1 MTPESLSELLRFAP
15 DVYGLR
21 WDNHVAMFTVTQEG
35 VLVVDPCGEGNA
47 NTPSL
52 LKAAIRSVTDLP
64 VRYVVYSHSAWDHSM
79 GGIVFADTARFVAS
93 TRAAERIAAVGEPST
108 PVPDVSFEDTL
119 TLELGGRRWE
129 LYASKLTPADDYIII
144 HDPTARLLM
153 YVDCFQPESIPLP
166 LHGLPA
172 DLQKRLVW
180 LRETFDF
187 DLMLTGH
194 ATPRTFLTKEEL
206 QPQSDYL
213 TDLVAAIEGAQ
224 KAGHAPKSPDM
235 TAFVLAALDAR
246 WTGWRRYPERVG
258 PHIANCFDYAA
269 GVYPEPRLP
278 RQ

>member
-1 MTPESLSELLRFAP
+1 MTIDVLSELLRLAP

-21 WDNHVAMFTVTQEG
+21 WDNHVAMFTVTPDG

-79 GGIVFADTARFVAS
+79 GGVVFADTAQFVS
-93 TRAAERIAAVGEPST
+93 QTRARDRMAEVGEPSS
-108 PVPDVSFEDTL
+108 PVADITFEDTL
-119 TLELGGRRWE
+119 TLELGGRHWD
-129 LYASKLTPADDYIII
+129 LYASKLTPVDDYIVL
-144 HDPTARLLM
+144 HDPAARLLM
-153 YVDCFQPESIPLP
+153 YVDCFQPSSIPLP

-172 DLQKRLVW
+172 DLQKRIEW
-180 LRETFDF
+180 LRSFDF
-187 DLMLTGH
+187 DLLITGH
-194 ATPRTFLTKEEL
+194 ATPRVFLTKEEL

-213 TDLVAAIEGAQ
+213 TDLAAAIAAAE
-224 KAGHAPKSPDM
+224 KAGHAPKSPEM
-235 TAFVLAALDAR
+235 TAFVLAALEAR
-246 WTGWRRYPERVG
+246 WTGWRRYPDRVG

-269 GVYPEPRLP
+269 GIYPEPRLP

>member
-1 MTPESLSELLRFAP
+1 VAIESLSELLQFAP

-21 WDNHVAMFTVTQEG
+21 WDNHVAMFTVTPEG
-35 VLVVDPCGEGNA
+35 VLVVDPCGEVNA

-52 LKAAIRSVTDLP
+52 LKTAIRSITDLP

-108 PVPDVSFEDTL
+108 PLVDIKFEDTL
-119 TLELGGRRWE
+119 SLELGGRRWD
-129 LYASKLTPADDYIII
+129 LYASKLTPVDDYIVI
-144 HDPTARLLM
+144 HDPAARLLV
-153 YVDCFQPESIPLP
+153 YVDCFQPSSIPLP
-166 LHGLPA
+166 LHGVPQR
-172 DLQKRLVW
+172 LQERIAW
-180 LRETFDF
+180 LRDTFGF
-187 DLMLTGH
+187 DMLLTGH
-194 ATPRTFLTKEEL
+194 ATPRTFMTKEEL

-213 TDLVAAIEGAQ
+213 ADLVAAIDGAR
-224 KAGHAPKSPDM
+224 KAGHPPKSPEM
-235 TAFVLAALDAR
+235 TEYVLKALDAR
-246 WTGWRRYPERVG
+246 WTGWRRYPDRVG